1 MRLRGSPGHSYDPK
15 VPHLP
20 MHTIIGAKVQP
31 FGTEDDESKFEAVLK
46 AWREDVINGSE
57 IKSTAFTRVYEFNF
71 FTRWFRV
78 YKHYQYESTRNSFW
92 FKENDTSEKAWKA
105 GEKVHEMRTML
116 YRIEEAVSSCELEE
130 IYLESK
136 EALLD
141 GDDDGKFRNMM
152 ARVWGPDKVKLY
164 DTKELISQKLKKA
177 QWNTALLKARKKAL
191 DEALV
196 AEEKKQAAKKAK
208 EPATVDDAGGREESS
223 TVASQ
228 TEREA
233 AVEAAEGA
241 EAAEEKPAKEEEEA
255 QHVILDIAEEGQQ
268 EFDAEKEVMSKRLK
282 LEIDMEISSQQGDL
296 LDDHQSHVMP
306 KQYSASSPPHAR
318 ARDCICVSPHTVSRP
333 ASHTQT
339 SPICLRSPHSPSAH
353 RNGPRQVQGQDPKSE
368 YVCCRV

>member
-1 MRLRGSPGHSYDPK
+1 
-15 VPHLP
+15 

-116 YRIEEAVSSCELEE
+116 YRIEAAVSSCELEG
-130 IYLESK
+130 IYLDSK
-136 EALLD
+136 KSLLD
-141 GDDDGKFRNMM
+141 DDVDGKVRKMM
-152 ARVWGPDKVKLY
+152 ATVWGADKVRLY
-164 DTKELISQKLKKA
+164 DTKEMETQKAEKA
-177 QWNTALLKARKKAL
+177 QWKTTLLKTRRKAL
-191 DEALV
+191 KEALSANDKEV
-196 AEEKKQAAKKAK
+196 AERNKQ
-208 EPATVDDAGGREESS
+208 
-223 TVASQ
+223 
-228 TEREA
+228 
-233 AVEAAEGA
+233 
-241 EAAEEKPAKEEEEA
+241 KPAKKMAMVAVATGRPMPRGDASRLRCSFDSWRSYTMQALKEKEATKTEA
-255 QHVILDIAEEGQQ
+255 QHVILSIAEEQGQQ

-296 LDDHQSHVMP
+296 LDDHQSHVMS

>member
-1 MRLRGSPGHSYDPK
+1 MYMIL
-15 VPHLP
+15 
-20 MHTIIGAKVQP
+20 GAQVHP
-31 FGTEDDESKFEAVLK
+31 FGTEDDESRFHAGLET
-46 AWREDVINGSE
+46 WREDVINGSE
-57 IKSTAFTRVYEFNF
+57 IKSTAFKKVYKINF

-78 YKHYQYESTRNSFW
+78 YKHYQMESTRSSFW
-92 FKENDTSEKAWKA
+92 FKEIDTSGKAWKA
-105 GEKVHEMRTML
+105 DEKVHDMRTML
-116 YRIEEAVSSCELEE
+116 YRVEEAVSSCELEE

-241 EAAEEKPAKEEEEA
+241 EAAEEKPAKEEEA
-255 QHVILDIAEEGQQ
+255 QHVILDISEEGQQ

-282 LEIDMEISSQQGDL
+282 LEIDMEITQQGDL
-296 LDDHQSHVMP
+296 LDDHQSPVTA

-318 ARDCICVSPHTVSRP
+318 ACDCMRLTTPHTVSQ
-333 ASHTQT
+333 A
-339 SPICLRSPHSPSAH
+339 A
-353 RNGPRQVQGQDPKSE
+353 
-368 YVCCRV
+368 